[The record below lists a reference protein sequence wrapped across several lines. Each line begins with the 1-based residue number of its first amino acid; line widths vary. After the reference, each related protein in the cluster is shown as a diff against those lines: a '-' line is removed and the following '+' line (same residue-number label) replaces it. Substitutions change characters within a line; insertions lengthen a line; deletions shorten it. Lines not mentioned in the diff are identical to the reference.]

1 RKLFQEFIRTLRKGK
16 VVSLDAEGRLV
27 FGEDLVR
34 VEEDARQVLGEQLC
48 HHILSTTVSE
58 LPPGGSEREN
68 A

>member
-1 RKLFQEFIRTLRKGK
+1 
-16 VVSLDAEGRLV
+16 V

-58 LPPGGSEREN
+58 LPPEESEQES